1 MDYIFRQKA
10 ILDDILSD
18 DYVYVDD
25 LPNFGFLLNS
35 LGLGVTRQ
43 ESNQKYY
50 IYHFFLFDMSW
61 AKIEGFPLNIIIYE
75 CFEISFLWLHFAIQK
90 IFSIIIVIS
99 NPIHI
104 MNERPLFFV
113 FPFLRELSTCHKL
126 LFLNIIAFLSV
137 V

>member
-50 IYHFFLFDMSW
+50 KY
-61 AKIEGFPLNIIIYE
+61 N
-75 CFEISFLWLHFAIQK
+75 
-90 IFSIIIVIS
+90 FSI
-99 NPIHI
+99 
-104 MNERPLFFV
+104 
-113 FPFLRELSTCHKL
+113 
-126 LFLNIIAFLSV
+126 
-137 V
+137 